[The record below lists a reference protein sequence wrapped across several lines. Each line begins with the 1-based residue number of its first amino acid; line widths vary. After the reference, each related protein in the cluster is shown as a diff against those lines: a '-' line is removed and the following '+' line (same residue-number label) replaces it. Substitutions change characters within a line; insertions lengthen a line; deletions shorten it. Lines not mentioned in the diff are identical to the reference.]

1 MPYRDSVPICV
12 EGTVRCIM
20 PATAG
25 LGGARKGAVALCV
38 LRVELS
44 KETVVSYAGDEVNWA
59 MYSLVWI
66 SYPKYK
72 NKHFLDNY
80 KSAFTREPFRY
91 RGLTI
96 AGLLRSPNL
105 GIILLIPKLGGLN

>member
-1 MPYRDSVPICV
+1 M
-12 EGTVRCIM
+12 
-20 PATAG
+20 
-25 LGGARKGAVALCV
+25 

-44 KETVVSYAGDEVNWA
+44 KETVVSYAGDKLNWA

-96 AGLLRSPNL
+96 AGMLLESRIVISR
-105 GIILLIPKLGGLN
+105 LIKKLGGLD